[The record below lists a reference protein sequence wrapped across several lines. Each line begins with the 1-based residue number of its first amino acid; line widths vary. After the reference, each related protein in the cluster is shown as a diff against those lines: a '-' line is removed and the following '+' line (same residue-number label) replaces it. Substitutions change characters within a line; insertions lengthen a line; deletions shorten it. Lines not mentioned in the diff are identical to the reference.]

1 MKTSDTSWQARNI
14 NASSAALQRERIW
27 THIAQSPDGATCD
40 QCEIALGDLRHS
52 SCSARIRE
60 LVKDGRLI
68 YKGTRLTSAGCPARV
83 YFATQNVVVTV
94 TLTQTVQVPSR
105 MSATELSRAIAKA
118 LQEEI

>member
-1 MKTSDTSWQARNI
+1 MISDTSRQARNI

-27 THIAQSPDGATCD
+27 AYIAQSPDGATCD

-83 YFATQNVVVTV
+83 YFAQTQATVTV
-94 TLTQTVQVPSR
+94 TVTMPVAVPSS
-105 MSATELSRAIAKA
+105 MSLADIHASIRKA
-118 LQEEI
+118 LEEL